1 VRKAAATCECFGVLI
16 VLELVRSISL
26 MVDLAG
32 HGQVQED
39 FNYSGAFLRC
49 GLGLRRVA

>member
-1 VRKAAATCECFGVLI
+1 VRKAAATCECFGMLI

-32 HGQVQED
+32 HEPYWIYLASV
-39 FNYSGAFLRC
+39 YSMPTQLS
-49 GLGLRRVA
+49 